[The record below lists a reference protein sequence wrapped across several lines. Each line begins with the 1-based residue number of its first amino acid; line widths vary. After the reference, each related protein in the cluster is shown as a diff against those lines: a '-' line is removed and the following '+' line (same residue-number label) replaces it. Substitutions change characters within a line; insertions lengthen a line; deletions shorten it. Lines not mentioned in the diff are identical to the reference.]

1 MELARGKSE
10 AMSEDPKDVM
20 KTEGDSEE
28 RTRRSKQRT
37 APELPSGYRSSRRG
51 SRSARQAKRAIRQH
65 KVVSGIDSA
74 GRTTRNVAYVAAMAL
89 GATLF
94 VVLALVVAAWSVNGI
109 ARWNARRIAAGK
121 TAPTQAELKARENLL
136 LISEKDGKATAF
148 LAMRVDEKREQV
160 FGIAI
165 PDGSFIEVPGQGF
178 ERVGDSYLAGADVS
192 MSAISNFLSVAFNRY
207 VVVPEATYQK
217 ALRSQSLKGVMT
229 AVTKSNLSASDTQAL
244 KTKFEKTPTKDVALI
259 PLTVKPIT
267 LGSQTYFEPQRSE
280 LADLVESWW
289 GVKLSEAKVT
299 RLIVYNGAGSPGIA
313 GEAAQQLI
321 RGGFRVVDTKNADRF
336 DYKETQ
342 IVVQDKNM
350 TAGEA
355 VRKVLGTGKVIDQAS
370 DQDVADVIVIIGKDY
385 KPQKTTTGS

>member
-1 MELARGKSE
+1 MELARGESK
-10 AMSEDPKDVM
+10 AMSEDSADVM
-20 KTEGDSEE
+20 KTEGDSDE
-28 RTRRSKQRT
+28 RTRRSKQRA

-51 SRSARQAKRAIRQH
+51 SKSARQAKRAIRQH

-74 GRTTRNVAYVAAMAL
+74 GRTTRNVAYVTVMVL
-89 GATLF
+89 GVTLF
-94 VVLALVVAAWSVNGI
+94 VVLALVVAALSVNGI
-109 ARWNARRIAAGK
+109 ARWNARRIATGK
-121 TAPTQAELKARENLL
+121 TTPTQAELKARENLL
-136 LISEKDGKATAF
+136 LISEKAGKATAF
-148 LAMRVDEKREQV
+148 LAMRVDAKREQV

-178 ERVGDSYLAGADVS
+178 ERVGDSYLAGPDVS
-192 MSAISNFLSVAFNRY
+192 MSAISNFLSVPFNRY

-217 ALRSQSLKGVMT
+217 ALRSQSLKGVMN
-229 AVTKSNLSASDTQAL
+229 AVTKSNLSTGDTQAL
-244 KTKFEKTPTKDVALI
+244 TTKFEKTPTKDVALV

-289 GVKLSEAKVT
+289 GVKLSEAKTT
-299 RLIVYNGAGSPGIA
+299 RLIVYNGAGNPGIA

-321 RGGFRVVDTKNADRF
+321 RGGFRVVDTKNADKF

-342 IVVQDKNM
+342 IVVQDKDM

-355 VRKVLGTGKVIDQAS
+355 VRKVLGTGKVIDQPS

-385 KPQKTTTGS
+385 KPPTTTTGS